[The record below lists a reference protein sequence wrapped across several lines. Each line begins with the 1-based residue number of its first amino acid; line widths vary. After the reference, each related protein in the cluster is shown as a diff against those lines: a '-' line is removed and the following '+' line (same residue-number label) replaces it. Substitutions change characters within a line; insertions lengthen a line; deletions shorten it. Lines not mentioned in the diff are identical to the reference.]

1 MMEQKFD
8 QTKQN
13 ATNRIFILI
22 LSILPLIAGALILAS
37 KIAAFVAGGG

>member
-1 MMEQKFD
+1 MEQKFD
-8 QTKQN
+8 QAKQN

-22 LSILPLIAGALILAS
+22 LSVLSLIAGVLVLVS